1 MTPSADLKVRC
12 PSCGTKYRLP
22 THAMGRRA
30 RCVKCQALF
39 RVAGSNDST
48 FAPSPAAAPVT
59 TASTPASDT
68 VRSADARH
76 PPTEDDILRWLAD
89 AESDAERER
98 RDERQQDGVDAFD
111 MPAATRLV
119 REDTGGTA
127 PRLRL
132 HVNDEDHTDTDTA
145 TPLIRRV
152 M

>member
-1 MTPSADLKVRC
+1 
-12 PSCGTKYRLP
+12 
-22 THAMGRRA
+22 
-30 RCVKCQALF
+30 
-39 RVAGSNDST
+39 
-48 FAPSPAAAPVT
+48 VT

-68 VRSADARH
+68 VRSDDAKH

-132 HVNDEDHTDTDTA
+132 HVNDEDHADTDTA